1 MDDPPKVLS
10 KKPFLPSGSD
20 REPVRPLDLH
30 LRTDL
35 RSEERRQYEQRR
47 KDKEAGMEGAR
58 QQVRIVKTQLHRVS
72 YFLPIDHRVEVL
84 HPRRGAQY
92 VNLRCYSVDPM

>member
-1 MDDPPKVLS
+1 MLS

-47 KDKEAGMEGAR
+47 KDKETEMEGAR
-58 QQVRIVKTQLHRVS
+58 QQVRIVKLRNYSKYAVS
-72 YFLPIDHRVEVL
+72 HISFL
-84 HPRRGAQY
+84 
-92 VNLRCYSVDPM
+92 

>member
-1 MDDPPKVLS
+1 M
-10 KKPFLPSGSD
+10 
-20 REPVRPLDLH
+20 RPLDLH

-47 KDKEAGMEGAR
+47 KDKEAEMEGAR

-72 YFLPIDHRVEVL
+72 YFFSIDPRVSMYYL
-84 HPRRGAQY
+84 
-92 VNLRCYSVDPM
+92 L

>member
-1 MDDPPKVLS
+1 MDGPPKVLS
-10 KKPFLPSGSD
+10 KKPFLPSSSD

-47 KDKEAGMEGAR
+47 KDKEAEMEGAR
-58 QQVRIVKTQLHRVS
+58 QQVRIHNLK
-72 YFLPIDHRVEVL
+72 YF
-84 HPRRGAQY
+84 
-92 VNLRCYSVDPM
+92 VNKLSGTVIKEFYILAIFR